1 MPTRGGNESGAKRLA
16 KTPARRPAETATPVV
31 MAAAMLVGHALDLS
45 AEDISYVAIVFAF
58 VPAGVTWVVELVRK

>member
-1 MPTRGGNESGAKRLA
+1 MRKGGDETGLKRVA

-31 MAAAMLVGHALDLS
+31 MAAAMLVGHALGLD

-58 VPAGVTWVVELVRK
+58 VPAAVSWLVDTWRG

>member
-1 MPTRGGNESGAKRLA
+1 MKNPKQIVSS
-16 KTPARRPAETATPVV
+16 RPAETATPVV

-58 VPAGVTWVVELVRK
+58 VPAAVTWIVTAVRG

>member
-1 MPTRGGNESGAKRLA
+1 MKNPKQLA
-16 KTPARRPAETATPVV
+16 TSRPAETATPVV

-58 VPAGVTWVVELVRK
+58 VPAAVTWLVDTIRS